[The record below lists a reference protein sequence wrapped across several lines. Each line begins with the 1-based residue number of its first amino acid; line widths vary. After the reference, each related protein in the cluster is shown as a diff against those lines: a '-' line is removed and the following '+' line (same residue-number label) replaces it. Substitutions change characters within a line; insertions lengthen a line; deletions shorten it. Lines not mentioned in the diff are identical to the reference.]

1 MKFIAQI
8 DSTGDVKLEDLQAFY
23 RDTSE
28 AAFLFKGKQIPA
40 FLKGLYD
47 RSVDLLIAKSLNK
60 SKTVQK
66 SSEDQEWFTEKSD
79 ECRKLFAKDL
89 SLVAACAVGE
99 SIQEPQR
106 EALFSGRF
114 LNERRAVCSAWSAAG
129 RLGRRSLSTK
139 CGSFHRNERG
149 RCSGLYTEPG

>member
-1 MKFIAQI
+1 MPQVPGIRPFKESDLAEEPGFDPSALCIFSAVN
-8 DSTGDVKLEDLQAFY
+8 DS
-23 RDTSE
+23 
-28 AAFLFKGKQIPA
+28 
-40 FLKGLYD
+40 
-47 RSVDLLIAKSLNK
+47 
-60 SKTVQK
+60 
-66 SSEDQEWFTEKSD
+66 
-79 ECRKLFAKDL
+79 
-89 SLVAACAVGE
+89 
-99 SIQEPQR
+99 PQR